1 MAEKVGNLEV
11 APENRKKDDQG
22 KGKKVD
28 PP

>member
-11 APENRKKDDQG
+11 TPENRKKDDQG